1 MITIKINVVRV
12 VSDVVRFDLFPSWS
26 GSIKTGS
33 SLKLNLSIAV
43 TSRCVLINRNCLS
56 FSSTTG
62 GIRVAHLF
70 SFLCCVFCLF
80 VLCFV
85 PNVAYSFG
93 ILKLFLH
100 HPLSNHFLLFTI
112 FLNMGKYSPRDLGIT
127 MFVPPKKCTSGT
139 RDLFIWT
146 EDD

>member
-1 MITIKINVVRV
+1 MVQVVLESLSVRQNVKIMITIKIKVVRV

-100 HPLSNHFLLFTI
+100 PINSSIKTFLE
-112 FLNMGKYSPRDLGIT
+112 S
-127 MFVPPKKCTSGT
+127 
-139 RDLFIWT
+139 
-146 EDD
+146 